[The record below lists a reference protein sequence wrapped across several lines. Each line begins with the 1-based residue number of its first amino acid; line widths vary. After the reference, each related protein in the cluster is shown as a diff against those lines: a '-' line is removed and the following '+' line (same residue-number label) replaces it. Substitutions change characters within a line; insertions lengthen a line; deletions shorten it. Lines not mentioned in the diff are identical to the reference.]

1 MPGYWAENRQSEA
14 MPWAG
19 RPQTCH
25 YNSQSTSP
33 SLSIA
38 KADSGRSSQPGRKID
53 FREKQ
58 PAPGPFLAPPLAPA
72 PGSPRLAPLPLLLP
86 PLVASISSLGGI
98 CVSGD
103 HKVAAVV
110 RLLHVSGQLAHLQA
124 TEIPG
129 PSFAGAP
136 GGGNTQLVQSKS
148 FVWTALWPPTQNS
161 ERPTQVGLPGREN

>member
-1 MPGYWAENRQSEA
+1 

-25 YNSQSTSP
+25 YNSQSTSL
-33 SLSIA
+33 SLLIA
-38 KADSGRSSQPGRKID
+38 KADSGRSSQSGREID
-53 FREKQ
+53 FRENQ
-58 PAPGPFLAPPLAPA
+58 PAPGPFLAPSLAPA
-72 PGSPRLAPLPLLLP
+72 PRSPRLAPLPLLLL
-86 PLVASISSLGGI
+86 PLMTSISSLGGI

-124 TEIPG
+124 TKIPG
-129 PSFAGAP
+129 PSSAGAP
-136 GGGNTQLVQSKS
+136 GRGNTQLVQSES
-148 FVWTALWPPTQNS
+148 FVRMVLWSPTQKS